1 MNIKEE
7 IQKIIEKNTGII
19 VADLSNPPK
28 AEMGDWAWGCF
39 ALAKEQKKNPVE
51 VAKELK
57 EKISSVKPEFLE
69 KVEAMG
75 PYLNFFVDAKFLA
88 KEILKAIA
96 DKKYGQS
103 KLGKGKKIMVEY
115 AEPNTHKAFHI
126 GHLRN
131 ITTGESLCRIFENAS
146 YKVVRVNYQGDIG
159 LHIAK
164 CLWGIKQ
171 LSAEYE
177 QAKNK
182 NVEEKA
188 KFLGQ
193 AYARGGQAYEVDEQ
207 AQKEI
212 VAINEKIYSK
222 DKEVYKI
229 YKETRQWSLDYFE
242 TIYKRVGARFDRYYF
257 ESETFERGRKLI
269 LENLKK
275 GIFKESDG
283 AVIFEGEKVG
293 LHNRVFLNN
302 KGLPTYEAKDIALA
316 ELQLQEYKPD
326 AIYHVVGKE
335 QTDYFKVLFKALEQV
350 FPKSIGKENHLIYGW
365 VSLKEG
371 KMSSRTGNV
380 ILGEWLLD
388 EVKKKISEVMKDHE
402 IKNRAVVEEKVA
414 VAAVKYAFLRTGAQN
429 DISFGIEESISLTG
443 DSGPYLLY
451 IVARIKSIFRKYGKK
466 LGKLTISEKIEP
478 SEKQLLNKLANFAEV
493 GERAAEEKDPSKIAH
508 YLLELAQDYNNFYSN
523 CPVLKAEEQVVNFR
537 LHLSKSVEKVMMC
550 GLALLGIETVEEM

>member
-443 DSGPYLLY
+443 DSGSYLLY